1 MKNRFIIRQ
10 LSIFVLVFLIN
21 SVYAQQIEQTITY
34 DNEERKYLLYLPA
47 NFDESAPVPLVVAL
61 HGLTNNG
68 NILFESS
75 QFSIIADTANFVL
88 AFPTALTNSL
98 GQTAWNNGLI
108 VGSGA
113 DDTGFLREMIGTISS
128 EYNIDSDRVYMTGF
142 SMGGFMSNRM
152 ACEFSE
158 EIAAI
163 ASHSGTIAD
172 AIHTD
177 CVPTRPFPMM
187 HIHGT
192 SDLIVGYDGNWLGG
206 FESVDTLMR
215 YWRDFVNCSN
225 AYTVV
230 ELDDIANDNITVEKR
245 IYNNCVNNIELWL
258 YTAANHGHAW
268 LQPENDIFAS
278 KEIWDFFSRYRLNDP
293 LANYELRVEPA
304 FTINPNPVSDY
315 INIHNFKSPIQSV
328 AIYNAYGQQIQSIS
342 GDNNTVYAGD
352 LTAGIYFVQ
361 INDEIPIKVVVAR
374 DN

>member
-1 MKNRFIIRQ
+1 MKY
-10 LSIFVLVFLIN
+10 IFTIVFSLFTGF
-21 SVYAQQIEQTITY
+21 VFGQQIEKTIHH
-34 DNEERKYLLYLPA
+34 DNIERQYLLYLPA

-75 QFSIIADTANFVL
+75 QFSIIADTANFIL
-88 AFPTALTNSL
+88 AFPTALTNGL
-98 GQTAWNNGLI
+98 GQTAWENGLI

-113 DDTGFLREMIGTISS
+113 DDTGFLRLMIEEISS
-128 EYNIDSDRVYMTGF
+128 DYNIDDDRVYMTGF

-172 AIHTD
+172 AIHTN

-215 YWRDFVNCSN
+215 YWRDFDNCSN
-225 AYTVV
+225 AYTVI
-230 ELDDIANDNITVEKR
+230 ELDDVANDNLTIEKR
-245 IYNNCVNNIELWL
+245 IYSECDNNIELWL
-258 YTAANHGHAW
+258 YTAFNHGHAW
-268 LQPENDIFAS
+268 LRPDNDIFAS
-278 KEIWDFFSRYRLNDP
+278 KEIWDFFKKYRLNDP
-293 LANYELRVEPA
+293 LENEELSLLPPLAIV
-304 FTINPNPVSDY
+304 PNPATDFARIKNY
-315 INIHNFKSPIQSV
+315 TKPIEQIS
-328 AIYNAYGQQIQSIS
+328 IYNAIGQLMNIIVGDAEIIQLSQYPS
-342 GDNNTVYAGD
+342 
-352 LTAGIYFVQ
+352 GIYFIQ
-361 INDEIPIKVVVAR
+361 INKEVPIKIVVTR
-374 DN
+374 QN